1 MKEYPTPWRQVL
13 ALTPHIWAKTRYS
26 VKTFTEQS
34 LPCLKPDPQIEGLE
48 NLPPSPAFVLAPNH
62 YQRPGLWILHP
73 CSVIT
78 VALQRHYDLPDPPIR
93 WVVTANWPPVKIG
106 PWKLPSPGDWLL
118 PRVAH
123 ALHCYP
129 VSFAGTNPALT
140 ARSYRTLLKDAKSL
154 DRPLGIFPE
163 GVAGR
168 AFQMAPPLPGVERL
182 FVTLAKLGLPVVPCG
197 MHETDRLVV
206 RFGSVISPAELES
219 APHAADLIMARIRC
233 LTPPRR
239 PPHHI

>member
-1 MKEYPTPWRQVL
+1 
-13 ALTPHIWAKTRYS
+13 
-26 VKTFTEQS
+26 
-34 LPCLKPDPQIEGLE
+34 
-48 NLPPSPAFVLAPNH
+48 
-62 YQRPGLWILHP
+62 
-73 CSVIT
+73 VIT
-78 VALQRHYDLPDPPIR
+78 VALQRHYNLPDPPIR
-93 WVVTANWPPVKIG
+93 WVVTANWPPVKLG

-123 ALHCYP
+123 ALSCYP

-163 GVAGR
+163 GVAGT
-168 AFQMAPPLPGVERL
+168 AEKMAPPLPGVERL

-206 RFGSVISPAELES
+206 SFGPPISPAELIE
-219 APHAADLIMARIRC
+219 APNAADLIMARIRTLA
-233 LTPPRR
+233 LTY
-239 PPHHI
+239 I